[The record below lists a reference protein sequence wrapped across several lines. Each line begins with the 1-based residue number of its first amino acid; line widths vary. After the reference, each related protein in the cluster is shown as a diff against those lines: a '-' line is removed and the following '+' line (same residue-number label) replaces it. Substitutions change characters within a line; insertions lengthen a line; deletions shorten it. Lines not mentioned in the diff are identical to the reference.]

1 MANLSVPEIT
11 NKGKEYRSELLV
23 NKVFKKKGLTN
34 NFNTEKG
41 LFHASDIIINNKSIG
56 KYQSKLFNK
65 IIALNGTRI
74 PLFLE
79 GKYSG
84 KNSKVRVDIK
94 KVEKSE
100 EFGGQPSGGKKPNKG
115 IVFEEDLFKNLDD
128 ILKGKTPKGKYK
140 KEAAKIIQMTSKAM
154 GSAVKEAIPEG
165 GKNKSRPIV
174 MSGVYPIILPSQP
187 EAHGEKLT
195 DITLRHA
202 NNKFTYLSLKY
213 GDTLTFINS
222 GVAKEHFLENDMKT
236 GKVSMKSGQ
245 QILKAFGVNNQKF
258 CKVFNDYG
266 DGKQVDPHEVKVKLD
281 KTTLK
286 KLLETAIGA
295 NYWMVHLE
303 KNGSMYFWQITKAKN
318 NAYSNVDGNG
328 TLFYGGKQG
337 RGKRIDLEFS
347 NQYFDFQMN
356 IRNKQR
362 ELYPSHIMLDYTS
375 KAATGKVKL

>member
-1 MANLSVPEIT
+1 
-11 NKGKEYRSELLV
+11 
-23 NKVFKKKGLTN
+23 
-34 NFNTEKG
+34 
-41 LFHASDIIINNKSIG
+41 
-56 KYQSKLFNK
+56 
-65 IIALNGTRI
+65 
-74 PLFLE
+74 
-79 GKYSG
+79 
-84 KNSKVRVDIK
+84 
-94 KVEKSE
+94 
-100 EFGGQPSGGKKPNKG
+100 
-115 IVFEEDLFKNLDD
+115 
-128 ILKGKTPKGKYK
+128 
-140 KEAAKIIQMTSKAM
+140 
-154 GSAVKEAIPEG
+154 
-165 GKNKSRPIV
+165 
-174 MSGVYPIILPSQP
+174 
-187 EAHGEKLT
+187 
-195 DITLRHA
+195 
-202 NNKFTYLSLKY
+202 
-213 GDTLTFINS
+213 
-222 GVAKEHFLENDMKT
+222 MKT

>member
-23 NKVFKKKGLTN
+23 NKVFKKKGLSN
-34 NFNTEKG
+34 GFVTEQG

-56 KYQSKLFNK
+56 KYQPKLFNK
-65 IIALNGTRI
+65 IVALNGTRT

-79 GKYSG
+79 GKFSG

-94 KVEKSE
+94 KIEKSE
-100 EFGGQPSGGKKPNKG
+100 EFGGQPKTGKKPNKG
-115 IVFEEDLFKNLDD
+115 IIFEEDLFKNLDD
-128 ILKGKTPKGKYK
+128 ILQGKTPKGKYK
-140 KEAAKIIQMTSKAM
+140 KEAAKIIDIAGKAM

-165 GKNKSRPIV
+165 GKNQSRPIV
-174 MSGVYPIILPSQP
+174 LQGNNPIILPP
-187 EAHGEKLT
+187 NPVDHGKKMT

-236 GKVSMKSGQ
+236 GAVSKKSGK

-266 DGKQVDPHEVKVKLD
+266 NGKQVDPHEFKVKLD
-281 KTTLK
+281 KSTLK

-295 NYWMVHLE
+295 NYWMVHAE
-303 KNGSMYFWQITKAKN
+303 KNGSINFWQVTKARN
-318 NAYSNVDGNG
+318 SAYSNVTGEA

-362 ELYPSHIMLDYTS
+362 QLYPSHIMLDYTS
-375 KAATGKVKL
+375 KPATGKQKL

>member
-84 KNSKVRVDIK
+84 KNSKERVDIK

-140 KEAAKIIQMTSKAM
+140 KEAAKIIQMTSKSM

>member
-115 IVFEEDLFKNLDD
+115 NVFEVDLFNTLDD
-128 ILKGKTPKGKYK
+128 ILKGKSPKGKYK
-140 KEAAKIIQMTSKAM
+140 KEAEKIIQMAGKAM

-202 NNKFTYLSLKY
+202 NNKPTYLSLKY

-295 NYWMVHLE
+295 NYWMVHGME
-303 KNGSMYFWQITKAKN
+303 GNKVYFWEMSKKLNDSFASINGDIILYYGGT
-318 NAYSNVDGNG
+318 NG
-328 TLFYGGKQG
+328 T
-337 RGKRIDLEFS
+337 GKRIDMTFS
-347 NQYFDFQMN
+347 NNYFEFKLN
-356 IRNKQR
+356 IRNKQSGI
-362 ELYPSHIMLDYTS
+362 YPSHLMLDYKS
-375 KAATGKVKL
+375 LPPTGKTLL

>member
-115 IVFEEDLFKNLDD
+115 NVFEVDLFNTLDD
-128 ILKGKTPKGKYK
+128 ILKGKSPKGKYK
-140 KEAAKIIQMTSKAM
+140 KEAEKIIQMAGKAM

-202 NNKFTYLSLKY
+202 NNKPTYLSLKY

-356 IRNKQR
+356 IRNKQSG
-362 ELYPSHIMLDYTS
+362 LYPSHIMLDYTS
-375 KAATGKVKL
+375 KAATGKKKL